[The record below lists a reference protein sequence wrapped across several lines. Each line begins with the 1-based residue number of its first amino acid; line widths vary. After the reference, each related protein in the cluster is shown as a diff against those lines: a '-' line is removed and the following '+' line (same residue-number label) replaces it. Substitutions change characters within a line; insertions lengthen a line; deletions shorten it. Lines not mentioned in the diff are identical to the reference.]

1 MTHAPSVLDE
11 RVVVTRISLSTVH
24 NDPDQLVV
32 DLIAVGRY
40 GRRAHHFYWTPGNYK
55 KWEHKVLGEILWIAN
70 ELLIKQL
77 HYISSLW

>member
-40 GRRAHHFYWTPGNYK
+40 GRRAHHFY
-55 KWEHKVLGEILWIAN
+55 
-70 ELLIKQL
+70 
-77 HYISSLW
+77 